1 MRNVCCSK
9 EHYVYWSPGY
19 NIVNSAHIWNMSS
32 CSASVAGALFPR
44 HLHSVIPSPT
54 SMLAD
59 SSKSSM
65 VEVSS
70 SCKEQLRFWKLTL
83 LACNGR
89 LSIPGEEGGPPIW
102 AVNIYTDAAGGTLES
117 SSRGS
122 GCVCGLKWFYESTS
136 RGPWKSTGLLEGGWQ
151 EGGKEAVSAGCCPCE
166 SGWTRRFGRHMEE
179 GIQQLLQASWAQPS

>member
-1 MRNVCCSK
+1 
-9 EHYVYWSPGY
+9 
-19 NIVNSAHIWNMSS
+19 MSS

-89 LSIPGEEGGPPIW
+89 LSNVSIPGEEGGPPIW

-122 GCVCGLKWFYESTS
+122 GCVCGLKWFYI
-136 RGPWKSTGLLEGGWQ
+136 PWPLKGNGAPGGWMARRW
-151 EGGKEAVSAGCCPCE
+151 EGSCQCRLLPVRIWVDTQVRSAYG
-166 SGWTRRFGRHMEE
+166 GRDTATTA
-179 GIQQLLQASWAQPS
+179 G